1 MNKLS
6 TNNHYADL
14 DSLIHISEQW
24 NLVLSEMNSLCEDL
38 ATLPLDLATLKQ
50 HQSDLLTNRHSDRT
64 ISFSNQLSDAEVENI
79 VDYLAQASS
88 KLIKL
93 NNHSK
98 NIIALNERIEA
109 IQTNKNLY
117 SLEFDNEIVHF
128 GNSFATL
135 KAEKIGLKPINR
147 IKAFKRQYPEN
158 FWSIVIAFCL
168 IIFSGY
174 ILTLNSP
181 AKTASSVNHIE
192 NYK

>member
-6 TNNHYADL
+6 TNNHYADI
-14 DSLIHISEQW
+14 DSLIHITEQW

-109 IQTNKNLY
+109 IQTNKNLH
-117 SLEFDNEIVHF
+117 SLDFDNEIVHF
-128 GNSFATL
+128 GNSFDTS
-135 KAEKIGLKPINR
+135 KAEKIKLNPINR

-158 FWSIVIAFCL
+158 FWSIIIAFCL
-168 IIFSGY
+168 IASFSC